1 MMNTTMELDDLK
13 QAWQSLDHQLKR
25 QSDLQWQLLRDTR
38 VRSIRSRLRPL
49 LFGQIVQMLF
59 GVWLILIGV
68 DVWHA
73 HSGTPHLLIAG
84 LSVHLLGIATTIAGG
99 VICGGIARIDHA
111 APVLELQRR
120 LARLRRNYIIGGMC
134 VGLPWWV
141 MWVPFVMTLAM
152 SATGVDIYAV
162 ARATSTPLT
171 NWLNISLGVGV
182 LGLFATWIFHRWSRH
197 PARAALGRRLDDGAA
212 GGSLRRAQAELD
224 ALQVFSEE
232 S

>member
-1 MMNTTMELDDLK
+1 MNTTMELDDLK
-13 QAWQSLDHQLKR
+13 QAWQSLDRQLKR
-25 QSDLQWQLLRDTR
+25 QNELQWQQLRETR
-38 VRSIRSRLRPL
+38 ARSIRSRLRPL
-49 LFGQIVQMLF
+49 LFGQIVQMFF

-73 HSGTPHLLIAG
+73 HTDTPHLLLAG
-84 LSVHLLGIATTIAGG
+84 LVVHIYGIATTIAGG

-111 APVLELQRR
+111 APVLELQQR
-120 LARLRRNYIIGGMC
+120 LARLRRNYLIAGMC

-162 ARATSTPLT
+162 ARAGSTPLT

-182 LGLFATWIFHRWSRH
+182 AGLLATWIFHRWSRH
-197 PARAALGRRLDDGAA
+197 PSRAALGKKLDDGAA

-224 ALQVFSEE
+224 ALRAFGEND
-232 S
+232 